1 MSKLYKQTV
10 LTPRS
15 VAGSVGYLDWGSQ
28 PAQFK
33 QYPDFL
39 YRFPHA
45 INDALKVIDLS
56 RKVTLQTEIADRP
69 YYQLNVPSA
78 GNLHPVELYVQIRGI
93 KGVISG
99 IYHVDSINDS
109 LVLIKEVDED
119 GIESSVGLD
128 EKLYGV
134 IFIVSATP
142 YRSEWKYGDRAL
154 RYCYLDVGHQIGA
167 IKAASYICG
176 YQHTILSDF
185 DLNALNTQM
194 GFNDQEFACA
204 ALAVGISTNKK
215 VQNIEM
221 PLMQVSPTD
230 YCDTNGFIAKEML
243 KHKIYEVFNDKEPLS
258 VNEEAVL
265 YRRSARRFFK
275 NSLPK
280 EKFEHFMNLLSRMN
294 KPQSWHTVVLQG
306 SYTPTGIYKNKALK
320 KDGDYTRE
328 ITELLVGQKFLANA
342 SMIVIITSKRFN
354 SNELMNAS
362 ADAHKVHLE
371 AQMKGVGFSGIGAF
385 YDEKI
390 QNFLGTKE
398 HVLYVFAIGAI

>member
-1 MSKLYKQTV
+1 M
-10 LTPRS
+10 
-15 VAGSVGYLDWGSQ
+15 
-28 PAQFK
+28 
-33 QYPDFL
+33 
-39 YRFPHA
+39 
-45 INDALKVIDLS
+45 
-56 RKVTLQTEIADRP
+56 
-69 YYQLNVPSA
+69 PSA

-109 LVLIKEVDED
+109 LVLIKEVDDD
-119 GIESSVGLD
+119 GIEPSVGLD

-176 YQHTILSDF
+176 YKLTILSDF

-204 ALAVGISTNKK
+204 ALAVGISANKQ
-215 VQNIEM
+215 VQTIKS
-221 PLMQVSPTD
+221 PLMRVSPTD
-230 YCDTNGFIAKEML
+230 YCDTNGFIAKEMS
-243 KHKIYEVFNDKEPLS
+243 KHNIYEAFND
-258 VNEEAVL
+258 NEQLDINEDAIL

-275 NSLPK
+275 NSLQK
-280 EKFEHFMNLLSRMN
+280 SKFEHFMNLLSSMG

-306 SYTPTGIYKNKALK
+306 SYTPAGIYKNRALK
-320 KDGDYTRE
+320 KDGDYTKE

-342 SMIVIITSKRFN
+342 SMVVIITSKKFN
-354 SNELMNAS
+354 SNELMNVS
-362 ADAHKVHLE
+362 ADTHKVHLE
-371 AQMKGVGFSGIGAF
+371 AQMQGVGFSPIGAF

-390 QNFLGTKE
+390 QKFLSTKE
-398 HVLYVFAIGAI
+398 QILYVFAIGAI